1 MIQLNISKLTEFY
14 KSEGLKPEFEKESK
28 QHYFIVK
35 IQDKEVP
42 VFYRT
47 VEKSNVLQLIAYPP
61 SQIQEET
68 FSEIAR
74 FLHILNKELDIPGFG
89 MDESTK
95 LIFYR
100 SAIPAL
106 KNEIEEDLLR
116 AYVNTIKNA
125 LTFFFAGIEAAV
137 EYTKEQGLD
146 SPKK

>member
-1 MIQLNISKLTEFY
+1 MIPLTVNDLTEFF
-14 KSEGLKPEFEKESK
+14 KGEGLSPEFEKESK
-28 QHYFIVK
+28 QVYFNLE
-35 IQDKEVP
+35 IQEKEVP
-42 VFYRT
+42 VFFRIMDKT
-47 VEKSNVLQLIAYPP
+47 HVLQLVAYPP
-61 SQIQEET
+61 TQIQEET

-100 SAIPAL
+100 AVIPSL
-106 KNEIEEDLLR
+106 TENIEEDLIR

-137 EYTKEQGLD
+137 EYTDKKGKP
-146 SPKK
+146 PKK